1 MSSVSSFC
9 MFDKILYVM
18 LVTDNINNMT
28 KPLNT
33 VKRKNENE
41 FLKKNLT
48 NLKRNQWNVTKRKQC
63 MVRCLKLKYAI

>member
-28 KPLNT
+28 KLLNT

-41 FLKKNLT
+41 LFKKNLT
-48 NLKRNQWNVTKRKQC
+48 NLKRNQWNVTKREQC
-63 MVRCLKLKYAI
+63 MLRCLKLKYAI

>member
-33 VKRKNENE
+33 VERKNKNE
-41 FLKKNLT
+41 FFKKDLT
-48 NLKRNQWNVTKRKQC
+48 NLKRNQWNVTKREQC
-63 MVRCLKLKYAI
+63 MLRYLKLKYAI

>member
-28 KPLNT
+28 KP

-41 FLKKNLT
+41 FFKKNLT
-48 NLKRNQWNVTKRKQC
+48 NLKRNQWNVTKREQC
-63 MVRCLKLKYAI
+63 MLRCLKLKYAI

>member
-28 KPLNT
+28 KLLNT
-33 VKRKNENE
+33 VKLKMKMN
-41 FLKKNLT
+41 FLKKT
-48 NLKRNQWNVTKRKQC
+48 
-63 MVRCLKLKYAI
+63 

>member
-9 MFDKILYVM
+9 MFDKILYIM

-41 FLKKNLT
+41 FFKKNLT
-48 NLKRNQWNVTKRKQC
+48 NLKRNQWNVTKREQC
-63 MVRCLKLKYAI
+63 MLRCLKLKYAI

>member
-41 FLKKNLT
+41 LFKKNLT

>member
-28 KPLNT
+28 KP

-41 FLKKNLT
+41 FFKKNLT

>member
-41 FLKKNLT
+41 VFKKNLT